1 MVLPHLASVLFES
14 VAAKFTSAVLPARP
28 GVTARR
34 RHECSS
40 GPPTV
45 MGFVRHRM
53 RALARS
59 IAKGSPAV
67 PGIRAPSKLG
77 LPYDF
82 TFWFGLFAPAGHP
95 P

>member
-1 MVLPHLASVLFES
+1 
-14 VAAKFTSAVLPARP
+14 
-28 GVTARR
+28 
-34 RHECSS
+34 
-40 GPPTV
+40 